1 MQSRTY
7 PSLQSLLAMLA
18 VYRQRSFTRAGSEL
32 GLTQTAVS
40 HQIAQLE
47 RWLGSRLFLRGR
59 GGVELT
65 DEAAGMV
72 PRVSEAVEALLRI
85 LDEARAAERGRKLRI
100 STTSE
105 FATQWLQKRLPG
117 FCSANPSIDVSVTIE
132 YRRAQLDAEN
142 VGVAIW
148 LMGAPPHDGA
158 IQLTDDH
165 ELVVCS
171 PGLLAELPTT
181 DAMLEAPLLR
191 YEGARHTV
199 LDWKRWHGQLYGHGR
214 GGDKAQTGE
223 NAIGFDRGP
232 CFPTFADMLA
242 ACEAGAGVALVR
254 TSLVADRLAKGGL
267 VQAFVETVRSDLQYY
282 LVSTAAQ
289 RRRPEVIAF
298 RNWLV
303 HAMGLTE

>member
-1 MQSRTY
+1 MENRSY
-7 PSLQSLLAMLA
+7 PSLQCLLAVLA
-18 VYRQRSFTRAGSEL
+18 VHRQRSFTRAAMEL
-32 GLTQTAVS
+32 GLTQTAIS

-47 RWLGSRLFLRGR
+47 RWLGCTLFLRGR
-59 GGVELT
+59 AGVELT
-65 DEAAGMV
+65 GEAMAMI
-72 PRVSEAVEALLRI
+72 PKLTEAVEGLLRV
-85 LDEARAAERGRKLRI
+85 LDEARSAERGRKLRV

-148 LMGAPPHDGA
+148 LMGAPPRDGA

-171 PGLLAELPTT
+171 PSLLAKLPTT

-199 LDWKRWHGQLYGHGR
+199 LDWERWHGQLYGRTAGR
-214 GGDKAQTGE
+214 GE
-223 NAIGFDRGP
+223 RSIGFDGGP
-232 CFPTFADMLA
+232 CFPTFTDMIA
-242 ACEAGAGVALVR
+242 ACEASEGFALVR
-254 TSLVADRLAKGGL
+254 TSLVADRLAAGKL

-282 LVSTAAQ
+282 LVSTEAQ
-289 RRRPEVIAF
+289 RRRAEVVAF
-298 RNWLV
+298 RAWLV
-303 HAMGLTE
+303 QAMGFVE